1 MEDIHQD
8 PFPPLHG
15 PSPPPTA
22 SVDFPPH
29 FRCPISM
36 ELMQDPVTIS
46 TGVSFERANIE
57 KWFFTYNK
65 KTCPA
70 TMQTIVNFDITPNYT
85 LKRLILSWKMK
96 ESCSSTSLLPSSS
109 MEYHDVVA
117 DLLKNIESSPF
128 KASSLKK
135 LRLLMAV
142 DDVAAVGAKPVFVR
156 VNGFEILVRIVTQVA
171 ICECSDFA
179 NFEACEEA
187 LGVLSQFPFSKTEK
201 PFELLSEPEAIKSMA
216 IILQRGSIEGRFY
229 AMEML
234 QQISKKGYDWN
245 SLTKHQIIDLFKSIL
260 ELASDEI
267 IKKASAI
274 KTMDSSTI
282 TQCRYGTLFSS
293 ALELL
298 IEIMES
304 SKKSRLLSIEAGA
317 VCVMID
323 LLPDSNRS
331 KCEKILY
338 ILKLLSEC
346 AEGRSA
352 MGEHTMGIATVT
364 KKMSISNTATK
375 IGMKILWYICSYHPS
390 ERVLEE
396 MMGCGTVKKL
406 LGILNGDGSSS
417 TKEKAMKVMKL
428 HGSFWRRFPCF
439 PYEYRDYLKL
449 INQ

>member
-1 MEDIHQD
+1 MEDIHQN
-8 PFPPLHG
+8 LL
-15 PSPPPTA
+15 PPPQPPPPSNTV
-22 SVDFPPH
+22 VDFPPY

-85 LKRLILSWKMK
+85 LKRLILSWKTK
-96 ESCSSTSLLPSSS
+96 ESSSSSSSSPSSS
-109 MEYHDVVA
+109 MKYDDVVA
-117 DLLKNIESSPF
+117 DLLKNIESTPF

-135 LRLLMAV
+135 LRLLMAM

-156 VNGFEILVRIVTQVA
+156 ANGFDVLVGIITQVA
-171 ICECSDFA
+171 ICESADFA

-201 PFELLSEPEAIKSMA
+201 PFELLSRPEAIKSMA
-216 IILQRGSIEGRFY
+216 IVLQRGSMEGRFY

-234 QQISKKGYDWN
+234 QQISKKEYDWN
-245 SLTKHQIIDLFKSIL
+245 SLTKHHIIDLFKSIL

-267 IKKASAI
+267 IKKASTI
-274 KTMDSSTI
+274 KTTNFSII

-331 KCEKILY
+331 KCEKILH

-352 MGEHTMGIATVT
+352 MGEHIMGIATVT

-375 IGMKILWYICSYHPS
+375 IGMKILWLICNYHPS

-406 LGILNGDGSSS
+406 LGILNGDGRSS
-417 TKEKAMKVMKL
+417 TKEKAMKIMKL

-439 PYEYRDYLKL
+439 PYEFRDYLKL